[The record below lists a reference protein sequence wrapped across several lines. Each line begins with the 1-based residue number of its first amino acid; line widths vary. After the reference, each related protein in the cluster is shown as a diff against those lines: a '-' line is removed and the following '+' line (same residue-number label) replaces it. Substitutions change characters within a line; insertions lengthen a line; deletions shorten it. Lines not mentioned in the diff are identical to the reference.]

1 MVAQLTAQGVE
12 MPSRVGLVPGGMVA
26 FDGDQLTINLTG
38 ITRGFPGRPDGT
50 ALNPT
55 LTKMFYD
62 WDITLIRTVSTV
74 SGQGPDGG
82 IPTQEDLTADFD
94 NLVPDAVAL
103 WNALIAIHVEALI
116 VPINVD
122 FMYGPMTTI
131 GPEGD
136 MAGVRMPVSFQ
147 AGFAVNGTY

>member
-1 MVAQLTAQGVE
+1 VVAQLTAQGVE

-62 WDITLIRTVSTV
+62 SARCQQCRAKDPTAASRPRRT
-74 SGQGPDGG
+74 
-82 IPTQEDLTADFD
+82 
-94 NLVPDAVAL
+94 
-103 WNALIAIHVEALI
+103 
-116 VPINVD
+116 
-122 FMYGPMTTI
+122 
-131 GPEGD
+131 
-136 MAGVRMPVSFQ
+136 
-147 AGFAVNGTY
+147 